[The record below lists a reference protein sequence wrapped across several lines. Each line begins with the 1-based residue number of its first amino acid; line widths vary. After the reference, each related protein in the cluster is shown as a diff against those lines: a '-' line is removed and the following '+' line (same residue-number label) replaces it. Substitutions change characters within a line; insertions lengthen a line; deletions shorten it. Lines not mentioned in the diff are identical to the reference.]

1 METETCSTSRLSSF
15 VCQSYITLIRLS
27 LYESSIRSS
36 VPTSYGSLVLYLS
49 HSTKEKLCVKS
60 LVVLRYILGFSLCQC
75 HPKELEGDS
84 WFVAELQWN
93 MQRFLGG
100 LVSECVWGRGVGCG
114 TAYSASFH
122 MGRLQSRKGGWQ
134 AAILSLRQDFIA
146 DGMLRM
152 RCLIWMARGR
162 ILPDGSDTHRII
174 LRSFGSKFKK
184 KTAFFLLLW
193 LLYSPRLSKSHCAFL
208 L

>member
-60 LVVLRYILGFSLCQC
+60 LVVLLYILGFSLCQC

-93 MQRFLGG
+93 MQRFVGG
-100 LVSECVWGRGVGCG
+100 LVSECVCVCERARERSRLRYCLLCLLSHGQI
-114 TAYSASFH
+114 AEQK
-122 MGRLQSRKGGWQ
+122 GRLAGGHTLPSSGLHCRWY
-134 AAILSLRQDFIA
+134 AENELSYLDAERPNLTWWLRHAQDH
-146 DGMLRM
+146 
-152 RCLIWMARGR
+152 
-162 ILPDGSDTHRII
+162 TE
-174 LRSFGSKFKK
+174 
-184 KTAFFLLLW
+184 TFFVVVVVF
-193 LLYSPRLSKSHCAFL
+193 PQTF
-208 L
+208 

>member
-60 LVVLRYILGFSLCQC
+60 LVVLLYILWFSLCQC

-93 MQRFLGG
+93 MQRFVGG
-100 LVSECVWGRGVGCG
+100 LVSECVCVSERGERSRLRYCLLCLLSHGQI
-114 TAYSASFH
+114 AEQK
-122 MGRLQSRKGGWQ
+122 GRLAGGHTLPSSGLHCRWY
-134 AAILSLRQDFIA
+134 AENELSYLDAERPN
-146 DGMLRM
+146 L
-152 RCLIWMARGR
+152 
-162 ILPDGSDTHRII
+162 T
-174 LRSFGSKFKK
+174 
-184 KTAFFLLLW
+184 
-193 LLYSPRLSKSHCAFL
+193 
-208 L
+208 

>member
-60 LVVLRYILGFSLCQC
+60 LVVLLYILGFSLCQC

-93 MQRFLGG
+93 MQRFVGG
-100 LVSECVWGRGVGCG
+100 LVSECVCVSERGRGVGCG

-152 RCLIWMARGR
+152 SCLIWMPRGR

-174 LRSFGSKFKK
+174 LR
-184 KTAFFLLLW
+184 LILLW
-193 LLYSPRLSKSHCAFL
+193 SLYSPRLSKSHCAFL

>member
-60 LVVLRYILGFSLCQC
+60 LVVLLYILGFSLCQC

-93 MQRFLGG
+93 MQRFVGG
-100 LVSECVWGRGVGCG
+100 LVSECVCVSERGRGVGCG

-152 RCLIWMARGR
+152 SCLIWMPRGR
-162 ILPDGSDTHRII
+162 ILPDGSDMHRII
-174 LRSFGSKFKK
+174 LRL
-184 KTAFFLLLW
+184 FLLW
-193 LLYSPRLSKSHCAFL
+193 SLYSPRLSKSHCAFL

>member
-49 HSTKEKLCVKS
+49 HSTKKKLCVKS
-60 LVVLRYILGFSLCQC
+60 LVVLLYILGFSLCQC

-93 MQRFLGG
+93 MQRFVGG
-100 LVSECVWGRGVGCG
+100 LVSECVCVSERGRGVGCG

-152 RCLIWMARGR
+152 SCLIWMPRGQ

-174 LRSFGSKFKK
+174 LRL
-184 KTAFFLLLW
+184 FLLW
-193 LLYSPRLSKSHCAFL
+193 SLYSPRLSKSHCAFL

>member
-60 LVVLRYILGFSLCQC
+60 LVVLLYILGFSLCQC
-75 HPKELEGDS
+75 HPKELEGDL

-93 MQRFLGG
+93 MQRFVGG
-100 LVSECVWGRGVGCG
+100 LVSECVCVSERGRGVGCG

-152 RCLIWMARGR
+152 RCLIWMPTESYLMAQTRT
-162 ILPDGSDTHRII
+162 GSYWD
-174 LRSFGSKFKK
+174 
-184 KTAFFLLLW
+184 FFLLLW
-193 LLYSPRLSKSHCAFL
+193 SLYSSRLSKSHCAFL

>member
-60 LVVLRYILGFSLCQC
+60 LVVLLYILGFSLCQC

-93 MQRFLGG
+93 MQRFVGG
-100 LVSECVWGRGVGCG
+100 LVSECVCVSERGRGVGCG

-152 RCLIWMARGR
+152 SCLIWMPRGR

-174 LRSFGSKFKK
+174 LRL
-184 KTAFFLLLW
+184 FLLLW
-193 LLYSPRLSKSHCAFL
+193 SLYSPRLSKSHCAFL

>member
-1 METETCSTSRLSSF
+1 MCPYQLWLTCPLSLTLYQREALCQIPSSF
-15 VCQSYITLIRLS
+15 TLYPWVFIMPMS
-27 LYESSIRSS
+27 PE
-36 VPTSYGSLVLYLS
+36 GAGGW
-49 HSTKEKLCVKS
+49 
-60 LVVLRYILGFSLCQC
+60 LVVCSRAAVEYAAFCRGVS
-75 HPKELEGDS
+75 
-84 WFVAELQWN
+84 QWVCVC
-93 MQRFLGG
+93 
-100 LVSECVWGRGVGCG
+100 VSERGRGVGCG

-152 RCLIWMARGR
+152 SCLIWMPRGR

-174 LRSFGSKFKK
+174 LRL
-184 KTAFFLLLW
+184 FLLW
-193 LLYSPRLSKSHCAFL
+193 SLYSPRLSKSHCAFL